1 MRTLAVV
8 TLLLLIAGSVV
19 AQDAAPGAEERIAK
33 LEARVRALEEEA
45 AELRRELEELK
56 RKSAA
61 ASLPEGVLWALELN
75 SDLKGSGAI
84 ADVDGDGKP
93 EVVFGSYFGEQ
104 HVFCVRGA
112 SGEVMWKHKSDAG
125 PLDASI
131 AIDDLD
137 NNGELE
143 VLSADSSSGHLYNL
157 KPDGKLNW
165 KIQLPNSTDSPVA
178 IADLDGDGTREFII
192 GSMWQ
197 RDGMGAVGCYSAKKQ
212 KLLWERKYK
221 GCIQS
226 EPVLVDLNAD
236 KVLDVIVTTW
246 RGDHGIHA
254 INGKDGKELWN
265 FTTAGDEKSMGM
277 YHGVALSGDEKT
289 IYMATCQ
296 GDVYALDTTGKEI
309 WNKHYEDYLFAPITV
324 ADVNGDRKEELVFG
338 GRNIYCLAAADGAE
352 LWKQRLE
359 GSLDRGVA
367 VTDVDGDGDMDLI
380 YNDQRAVVARDGRSG
395 AETFRFDATFK
406 GRQWEDISSAPLVA
420 DLDGDG
426 LNEYFLV
433 IGVGTSTD
441 QFKGNYGRAMAI
453 KLKGKGP
460 AWTTFRSNLRRTG
473 NPAHGKSGK

>member
-1 MRTLAVV
+1 MRTIAVLS
-8 TLLLLIAGSVV
+8 LLLVLVGSVT
-19 AQDAAPGAEERIAK
+19 AQDGAPGAEERIAK

-84 ADVDGDGKP
+84 ADVDGDGRL

-137 NNGELE
+137 DNGELE
-143 VLSADSSSGHLYNL
+143 IFSADSSSGHIYNL

-165 KIQLPNSTDSPVA
+165 KIQLPNSTDSPIA
-178 IADLDGDGTREFII
+178 IADLDGDGTKEFLV
-192 GSMWQ
+192 GSMWL
-197 RDGMGAVGCYSAKKQ
+197 RDGMGAVSCYSAKKQ
-212 KLLWERKYK
+212 KLLWERRYK

-296 GDVYALDTTGKEI
+296 GDVYALDTTGKEL
-309 WNKHYEDYLFAPITV
+309 WNKHYDDYLFAPITV

-338 GRNIYCLAAADGAE
+338 GRNLYCLAAADGTE
-352 LWKQRLE
+352 LWKHSLQ

-367 VTDVDGDGDMDLI
+367 VTDVDGDGDMDVI

-406 GRQWEDISSAPLVA
+406 GRQGEKISSAPLVA

-426 LNEYFLV
+426 INEYFLV
-433 IGVGTSTD
+433 VGVGTSTD

-473 NPAHGKSGK
+473 NPAHAKSGK